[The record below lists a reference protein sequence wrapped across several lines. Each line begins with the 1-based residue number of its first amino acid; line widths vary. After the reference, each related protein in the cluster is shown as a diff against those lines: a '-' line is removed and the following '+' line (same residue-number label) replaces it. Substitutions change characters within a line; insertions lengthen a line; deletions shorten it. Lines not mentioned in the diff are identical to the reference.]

1 MEAMMTRYFMLA
13 LFLTSAAANAS
24 PPSVNIRLLEA
35 HNVARKAVDAAPL
48 IWSDAL
54 ANDARGW
61 AQKLA
66 QTGQFEHAPQPKGP
80 SAQGE
85 NLWMG
90 TVFAYSPED
99 MVSAWTAER
108 QYYRR
113 GIFPKVSTTGAWSD
127 VGHYTQMIWHNTTHV
142 GCAIARSEGDEYL
155 VCRYSPPG
163 NWIGQ
168 DPQGARAP
176 SKQNIRKK
184 SK

>member
-1 MEAMMTRYFMLA
+1 METMMTKFLMTGFLLA
-13 LFLTSAAANAS
+13 ATAASAA
-24 PPSVNIRLLEA
+24 PPSINVRLLEA
-35 HNVARKAVDAAPL
+35 HNVARKAVGVAPL

-54 ANDARGW
+54 ANDARSW

-66 QTGQFEHAPQPKGP
+66 QTGEFEHAPQPKGP

-90 TVFAYSPED
+90 TVFAYSPDD
-99 MVSAWTAER
+99 MVGAWTAER

-113 GIFPKVSTTGAWSD
+113 GIFPKVSTTGAWGD

-142 GCAIARSEGDEYL
+142 GCAIARNEGDEYL

-168 DPQGARAP
+168 DPQGIAVPA
-176 SKQNIRKK
+176 KQNIRKK

>member
-1 MEAMMTRYFMLA
+1 MTKYLMIACL
-13 LFLTSAAANAS
+13 LTATTASAA
-24 PPSVNIRLLEA
+24 PPATSVRLLEA
-35 HNVARKAVDAAPL
+35 HNVARKAVGAAPL

-54 ANDARGW
+54 ANDARRW

-66 QTGQFEHAPQPKGP
+66 QTGQFEHAPQPKGAG
-80 SAQGE
+80 AQGE

-99 MVSAWTAER
+99 MVGAWTAEKR
-108 QYYRR
+108 YYRR
-113 GIFPKVSTTGAWSD
+113 GIFPKVSTTGTWGD
-127 VGHYTQMIWHNTTHV
+127 VGHYTQMIWHSTTHV

-168 DPQGARAP
+168 DSQGPATPAR
-176 SKQNIRKK
+176 QNIRKK

>member
-1 MEAMMTRYFMLA
+1 MTKYLMLTII
-13 LFLTSAAANAS
+13 LTATAASAAPPPAN
-24 PPSVNIRLLEA
+24 VRLLEA
-35 HNVARKAVDAAPL
+35 HNVARKAVGVTPL
-48 IWSDAL
+48 VWSDAL
-54 ANDARGW
+54 ANDARKW

-85 NLWMG
+85 NLWVG
-90 TVFAYSPED
+90 TVFAYSPDD
-99 MVSAWTAER
+99 MVGAWTAEK

-113 GIFPKVSTTGAWSD
+113 GRFPKVSTTGAWAD
-127 VGHYTQMIWHNTTHV
+127 VGHYTQMIWHNTTSV

-163 NWIGQ
+163 NWISQ
-168 DPQGARAP
+168 DPQGASILP
-176 SKQNIRKK
+176 KQNIKKK

>member
-1 MEAMMTRYFMLA
+1 MEAMMTKYLMTGFLLA
-13 LFLTSAAANAS
+13 ATAASAS
-24 PPSVNIRLLEA
+24 PPTINVRLLEA
-35 HNVARKAVDAAPL
+35 HNVARKAVGAAPL

-54 ANDARGW
+54 ASDARGW

-99 MVSAWTAER
+99 MVGAWTAEK

-113 GIFPKVSTTGAWSD
+113 GLFPKVSTTGAWGD
-127 VGHYTQMIWHNTTHV
+127 VGHYTQMIWHNTTRV

-168 DPQGARAP
+168 DPQGIAAP
-176 SKQNIRKK
+176 TKQNISKK

>member
-1 MEAMMTRYFMLA
+1 MTKYLIA
-13 LFLTSAAANAS
+13 VFLLSATATSAA
-24 PPSVNIRLLEA
+24 PPTINMRLLEA
-35 HNVARKAVDAAPL
+35 HNAARKAVGAAPL
-48 IWSDAL
+48 IWSDVL
-54 ANDARGW
+54 ASDARVW

-66 QTGQFEHAPQPKGP
+66 QTGKFEHAPQPKGKP
-80 SAQGE
+80 AQGE

-90 TVFAYSPED
+90 TANAYSAED
-99 MVSAWTAER
+99 MVDAWIGEK

-113 GIFPKVSTTGAWSD
+113 GLFPKVSTTGAWSD

-142 GCAIARSEGDEYL
+142 GCAIARDNEDEYL

-168 DPQGARAP
+168 DAQGTATQL
-176 SKQNIRKK
+176 KQNIKKK

>member
-1 MEAMMTRYFMLA
+1 MMTKYLMITCLLA
-13 LFLTSAAANAS
+13 ATSASAA
-24 PPSVNIRLLEA
+24 PPAISVRLLEA
-35 HNVARKAVDAAPL
+35 HNVARKAVSAAPL

-61 AQKLA
+61 AQTLA
-66 QTGQFEHAPQPKGP
+66 QTGRFEHAPRLKGTA
-80 SAQGE
+80 AQGE

-99 MVSAWTAER
+99 MVRTWTSEKR
-108 QYYRR
+108 YYRR
-113 GIFPKVSTTGAWSD
+113 GIFPKVSTTGAWND

-168 DPQGARAP
+168 DPQSSAP
-176 SKQNIRKK
+176 PTKRR
-184 SK
+184 